1 MLPTLWVLSGWCR
14 GGFGVVSVLRARRL
28 LMLSPAS
35 TPSPSAQGCH
45 QGSLRPLTF
54 RGSHGSK
61 IHQHGS
67 YGENIF
73 YLFVFTFWD
82 SGINIAPLELSLR
95 VSSGEASGLRTQGK
109 EREINPEMY
118 QKTLLSE
125 LPRSCCRQDCG
136 ARRPRGE
143 RRPRPRTCPGHG
155 RALGDPGDLGDLLI
169 LLLIAFIPLI
179 LLIPIFPPP
188 SPPAAPSLPAGS
200 RAVTSRGG
208 PAGHGRHFERP
219 GPSPPLPSPPGLPR
233 RPLGAPAPSRSRPA
247 PPPAAPPAPPHRH
260 RAPWQVGDEAR
271 SRPASPGAAAAA
283 AGRAGPREPGRGR
296 GREAAL
302 RGAGG

>member
-1 MLPTLWVLSGWCR
+1 MVLGLQACC
-14 GGFGVVSVLRARRL
+14 L

-35 TPSPSAQGCH
+35 TPGPSAQGCH
-45 QGSLRPLTF
+45 QRSLRPLTLVKNPSTQELWGKYILFICVHFLGF
-54 RGSHGSK
+54 RYKHRTFGAFTMCILWGSVWIK
-61 IHQHGS
+61 
-67 YGENIF
+67 
-73 YLFVFTFWD
+73 D
-82 SGINIAPLELSLR
+82 SGKRTGNKPRDVPKNATFRTSPLLLPP
-95 VSSGEASGLRTQGK
+95 GLRCQAATG
-109 EREINPEMY
+109 RAAAAA
-118 QKTLLSE
+118 SH
-125 LPRSCCRQDCG
+125 LPRARQSPG
-136 ARRPRGE
+136 GPWGPRRPPHPPHHRLH
-143 RRPRPRTCPGHG
+143 PPHPPHPH
-155 RALGDPGDLGDLLI
+155 L
-169 LLLIAFIPLI
+169 
-179 LLIPIFPPP
+179 PPP

-260 RAPWQVGDEAR
+260 RAPWQVGDEAP